1 MSSSSSTSSLWSP
14 HHSQLASRLPNTPV
28 REQIII
34 EQPRSAT
41 PAGQGG
47 TEVEENEISP
57 LLLEIQPRITELDML
72 LE

>member
-28 REQIII
+28 RDQIII

-41 PAGQGG
+41 TGQDG
-47 TEVEENEISP
+47 TEVEENEVSP
-57 LLLEIQPRITELDML
+57 LLQEIQPRIKELDML
-72 LE
+72 IE

>member
-28 REQIII
+28 RDQIII

-41 PAGQGG
+41 TGQDG
-47 TEVEENEISP
+47 TEVEENEVSP
-57 LLLEIQPRITELDML
+57 LLLEIQPRIKELDML
-72 LE
+72 IE